1 MKIPSI
7 RIKIPKIKVYGIDV
21 IKNALFFI
29 IYIFLTL
36 FIIAFILSP
45 SIKTFKKEKNNYYII
60 KSEFDEVNNEYLEL
74 LKEVNTLKEKNKN
87 VLMKLRRDFD
97 LNNFK
102 LFAKDYMEI
111 IKIKK
116 LPKKEKNKFEIYP
129 YLITAKIPS
138 PKNFYEFIDNS
149 KNYKNIIRGYFP
161 IDFEK
166 SNEEINLTFKIEVY
180 KLKQNLNILKKVLN
194 ES

>member
-1 MKIPSI
+1 MKIPS
-7 RIKIPKIKVYGIDV
+7 IKIPKIKVYGIDI
-21 IKNALFFI
+21 IKNAIFFI

-36 FIIAFILSP
+36 FIIAFILAP
-45 SIKTFKKEKNNYYII
+45 SIKTFKKEKTNYYIT
-60 KSEFDEVNNEYLEL
+60 KNEFNKVNNKYLEL
-74 LKEVNTLKEKNKN
+74 LKKVNTLKEKNIN
-87 VLMKLRRDFD
+87 ILRKLKRDFN

-102 LFAKDYMEI
+102 LFAKSYMDI

-116 LPKKEKNKFEIYP
+116 LPNKEKDKFQIYP

-138 PKNFYEFIDNS
+138 PKNFYEFIDNC
-149 KNYKNIIRGYFP
+149 KKYKNVIRVYFP

-180 KLKQNLNILKKVLN
+180 KLKENTNILKKVLN